1 MKHRLVV
8 SSLFIYLSFGNGIG
22 IGIVSELAWIRFRS
36 FVNVNSK
43 QVYSL
48 NDLEKRGR
56 FLEKLLEI
64 IYQKKVSKIVNLLS
78 RFW

>member
-22 IGIVSELAWIRFRS
+22 IGIVSESAWIRFRS

-48 NDLEKRGR
+48 NDLEQCFPKSGPRKKNKTYI
-56 FLEKLLEI
+56 FLPKNWINVL
-64 IYQKKVSKIVNLLS
+64 
-78 RFW
+78 